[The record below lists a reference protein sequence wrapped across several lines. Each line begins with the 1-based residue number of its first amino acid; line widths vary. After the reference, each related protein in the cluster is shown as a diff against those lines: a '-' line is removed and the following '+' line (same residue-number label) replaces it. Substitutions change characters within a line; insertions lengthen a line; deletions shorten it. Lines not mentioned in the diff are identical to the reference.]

1 MGKFILTHK
10 SRGGGVLDQITLDVD
25 TEKKYGQDH
34 FKAVLA
40 HPDAKTIGDCPI
52 RDGDSIHVEDI
63 SEDDE

>member
-1 MGKFILTHK
+1 MGKFIVTHK
-10 SRGGGVLDQITLDVD
+10 SKGGGVLEQVTLDVD
-25 TEKKYGQDH
+25 TEQYGQDH

-63 SEDDE
+63 SEGDK